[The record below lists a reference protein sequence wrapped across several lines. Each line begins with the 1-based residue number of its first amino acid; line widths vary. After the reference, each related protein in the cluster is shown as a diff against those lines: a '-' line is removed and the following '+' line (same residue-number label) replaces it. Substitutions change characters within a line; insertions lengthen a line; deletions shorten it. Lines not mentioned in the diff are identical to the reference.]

1 MKKTLAII
9 LALVLTLGLASSA
22 LADDSWP
29 TLRVEVFDRDTP
41 GLKVAEGWQAKYAQE
56 NFGDPNQINIEFVG
70 YARWGGEEG
79 LIAADLAAHIAPD
92 ICITYNNNK
101 IVDQYI
107 EFDGLWKLNDLL
119 EGAPNLKAFLT
130 EEGDDLLQ
138 VGQRDGVQWFL
149 NARRISRA
157 NVGIFIREDW
167 LKELGMEKPTN
178 IEQLTAYLEAAQ
190 EKKLGGDN
198 TVAFPFGIYESDPMF
213 NVRRITD
220 AFVDFAQV
228 SEEDWYA
235 YSKTPEML
243 PGAKEGFRWLNKLY
257 NEGIISESFALQ
269 NNDAANDTAMV
280 MGYNGFFT
288 GQPDQPWRT
297 DKNYEIELEKNVPGG
312 HWISCSPFVNESLGK
327 ALRDI
332 YTPAGLLIFIPKD
345 SDEEHAKM
353 AFKYLDWL
361 ATPENLFAMQN
372 GTEGINYE
380 KLNEDGIPVGVK
392 AAADVPDENKIH
404 AGDIAFISNGL
415 YYGSAEKNAAA
426 LSLPFTGYEEDV
438 KAAYLDSM
446 TDTWTQIGWSVP
458 IQAVTDYEGTVRGA
472 EAKFIADVVSCD
484 PAEFDT
490 VFDAGIEDIKSAGA
504 TEIIDELRANFQ
516 AGNATG
522 TFPGNK

>member
-167 LKELGMEKPTN
+167 LKELG
-178 IEQLTAYLEAAQ
+178 
-190 EKKLGGDN
+190 
-198 TVAFPFGIYESDPMF
+198 
-213 NVRRITD
+213 
-220 AFVDFAQV
+220 
-228 SEEDWYA
+228 
-235 YSKTPEML
+235 
-243 PGAKEGFRWLNKLY
+243 
-257 NEGIISESFALQ
+257 
-269 NNDAANDTAMV
+269 
-280 MGYNGFFT
+280 
-288 GQPDQPWRT
+288 
-297 DKNYEIELEKNVPGG
+297 
-312 HWISCSPFVNESLGK
+312 
-327 ALRDI
+327 
-332 YTPAGLLIFIPKD
+332 
-345 SDEEHAKM
+345 
-353 AFKYLDWL
+353 
-361 ATPENLFAMQN
+361 
-372 GTEGINYE
+372 
-380 KLNEDGIPVGVK
+380 
-392 AAADVPDENKIH
+392 
-404 AGDIAFISNGL
+404 
-415 YYGSAEKNAAA
+415 
-426 LSLPFTGYEEDV
+426 
-438 KAAYLDSM
+438 
-446 TDTWTQIGWSVP
+446 
-458 IQAVTDYEGTVRGA
+458 
-472 EAKFIADVVSCD
+472 
-484 PAEFDT
+484 
-490 VFDAGIEDIKSAGA
+490 
-504 TEIIDELRANFQ
+504 
-516 AGNATG
+516 
-522 TFPGNK
+522 